1 MKKLI
6 LLIVLAAAAYGGYK
20 IWISD
25 GEVLNDYIG
34 EENVMKAKDHLSA
47 LTDKPATADTAT
59 IAANWFATG
68 PAVYLKSGNAVGQPQ
83 RGSRGRHRRKPTD
96 TLL

>member
-34 EENVMKAKDHLSA
+34 EENVTKAKEDR
-47 LTDKPATADTAT
+47 
-59 IAANWFATG
+59 
-68 PAVYLKSGNAVGQPQ
+68 KSVV
-83 RGSRGRHRRKPTD
+83 
-96 TLL
+96 

>member
-1 MKKLI
+1 MKRVSQRRLFFLFFAYLRTYKLTDMKKLI

-34 EENVMKAKDHLSA
+34 EENVMKAKEHLSA
-47 LTDKPATADTAT
+47 LTDKPATARQLRLA
-59 IAANWFATG
+59 
-68 PAVYLKSGNAVGQPQ
+68 
-83 RGSRGRHRRKPTD
+83 R
-96 TLL
+96 

>member
-47 LTDKPATADTAT
+47 LTERAVAEDRLHDDTA
-59 IAANWFATG
+59 
-68 PAVYLKSGNAVGQPQ
+68 
-83 RGSRGRHRRKPTD
+83 GSKE
-96 TLL
+96 

>member
-34 EENVMKAKDHLSA
+34 EENVMKAKEHLSA
-47 LTDKPATADTAT
+47 LTDKPA
-59 IAANWFATG
+59 
-68 PAVYLKSGNAVGQPQ
+68 PA
-83 RGSRGRHRRKPTD
+83 RRCR
-96 TLL
+96 